1 MAKIRSDMCFTNK
14 CNWIKFIILKGK
26 DSKWIRKK
34 QKTTAVCSQSTTRKL
49 CDSEILKVK

>member
-1 MAKIRSDMCFTNK
+1 MAKTRSDMCFINK

-34 QKTTAVCSQSTTRKL
+34 TKNYSRVFSKYNPETL
-49 CDSEILKVK
+49 

>member
-1 MAKIRSDMCFTNK
+1 MAKARSDMCFTNK

-26 DSKWIRKK
+26 DLSGSEKN
-34 QKTTAVCSQSTTRKL
+34 KTTAVCSQRTTLKL